1 MFTLQEI
8 YDLAIQ
14 IEKNGEDFFREA
26 EKRTS
31 MPALK
36 SLFLWLAEQEVKH
49 SKWFI
54 QKKALSKVESEPL
67 AMDEI
72 TGNMLKDIL
81 GDQRFSLGEVEIDR
95 LKTVEDLLSVAMEFE
110 EDTIIFFR
118 MVRSLLDDDDSM
130 KGLDEMSSNMLK
142 DILGDQR
149 FSLGEVEIN
158 HIKTVEDL
166 LSIAIEF
173 EEDTIIFFRMVR
185 SLMDDDDSMKGLD
198 EIIEEETNHIQMLR
212 DFSDEGEQD
221 LITIKEKT

>member
-1 MFTLQEI
+1 MILMILKLAINMISTKREKSARRGGDVGVMFTLQEI

-26 EKRTS
+26 EKKTS
-31 MPALK
+31 KPTLK

-49 SKWFI
+49 SKWFM
-54 QKKALSKVESEPL
+54 QKKASSKVESEPL

-130 KGLDEMSSNMLK
+130 KGLDE
-142 DILGDQR
+142 
-149 FSLGEVEIN
+149 
-158 HIKTVEDL
+158 
-166 LSIAIEF
+166 
-173 EEDTIIFFRMVR
+173 
-185 SLMDDDDSMKGLD
+185 
-198 EIIEEETNHIQMLR
+198 IIEEETNHIQMLR
-212 DFSDEGEQD
+212 DFRDEGEQD
-221 LITIKEKT
+221 LVTIKEKT